1 MAEGIDV
8 NCNAKSS
15 KIAYSIRTVVMQ
27 PGMTPLAGMT
37 SLVAR
42 SVMISNVT
50 NSVAGAAPYV
60 SVSESELDEI
70 CIKFK
75 SSKTLLQP
83 LNNGN
88 MDSNSPLRQSDATRE
103 DGVVLIH
110 AAQSQTNAVCSK
122 CSPYIACLCICV
134 CVCVRVYVCA

>member
-27 PGMTPLAGMT
+27 PDLAGMT
-37 SLVAR
+37 SLVAG

-134 CVCVRVYVCA
+134 CVCVCV